1 MVSEVFMLVLKRFR
15 ICLAVLLLAIAAAC
29 GGDGEGDA
37 GEPAPSAQPSLT
49 AILGRGGQHGPGVT
63 ETEILLGMTN
73 DLLGSGDTPYGV
85 ITTAIQAYFR
95 KANEED
101 GGVCQR
107 ALVLRAEDDRYA
119 PEEALIK
126 TKKLVEQ
133 DNVLA
138 MIGSLGTRVHVPSA
152 SYLSDPNADGN
163 PQDGVPDLFVSTGWS
178 GWGDVAKYPWTVGYV
193 PDYVT
198 DARVLTRYLND
209 NLGDKKLAVLHAGD
223 DLSNDYLRGVEETI
237 DNKDLLV
244 SVQQVDPSPEN
255 LKARVTTVRDA
266 GAEVVLLALPPE
278 LSAAVYRTA
287 DAEGYAPK
295 WLLSYVNSPSAL
307 AREIGGG
314 TMAEQLL
321 KGFEELQGSVST
333 EYLLSA
339 IDHAETPPLQ
349 EHKRIMET
357 YGGPTM
363 STLSIY
369 GQSLAEA
376 VIETLART
384 CETITRE
391 TVRLAAESLSDFRSS
406 LMVDGISVNLSAQD
420 HFAIQS
426 LQVVEIQGDGTL
438 KNLGD
443 PISVE

>member
-1 MVSEVFMLVLKRFR
+1 MSIPLLKRFL
-15 ICLAVLLLAIAAAC
+15 ICSALLLAAAC
-29 GGDGEGDA
+29 GGDGDDGA
-37 GEPAPSAQPSLT
+37 EPSPTAQPSLT
-49 AILGRGGQHGPGVT
+49 AILARGGQHGPGVT
-63 ETEILLGMTN
+63 ETEIWLGMTN
-73 DLLGSGDTPYGV
+73 DLLGSADTPYGV

-95 KANEED
+95 KVNEEG

-107 ALVLRAEDDRYA
+107 AVVMKAEDDRYL
-119 PEEALIK
+119 PEEALTK

-133 DNVLA
+133 DSVLA
-138 MIGSLGTRVHVPSA
+138 VIGSLGTGVHTSVA
-152 SYLSDPNADGN
+152 SYLNDPNADGN
-163 PQDGVPDLFVSTGWS
+163 MQDGIPDLFVSTGWS
-178 GWGDVAKYPWTVGYV
+178 GWGDTSRYPWTFGYV

-198 DARVLTRYLND
+198 DARVLTRYLNEEHE
-209 NLGDKKLAVLHAGD
+209 GKKLAVLHAGD
-223 DLSNDYLRGVEETI
+223 ELGNDYLRGVQETL

-244 SVQQVDPSPEN
+244 SVEQIDASPEN
-255 LKARVTTVRDA
+255 LKARVTAVRDS
-266 GAEVVLLALPPE
+266 GAEVALLALAPE

-314 TMAEQLL
+314 TLAEQLL
-321 KGFEELQGSVST
+321 KGFEELEGSVST

-339 IDHAETPPLQ
+339 IDHAETPPLE

-357 YGGPTM
+357 FGGPTM
-363 STLSIY
+363 SRLSIY

-376 VIETLART
+376 VIATLERT

-391 TVRLAAESLSDFRSS
+391 TVRLAAETLTDFRSS
-406 LMVDGISVNLSAQD
+406 LMLEGISVKLSGQD

-438 KNLGD
+438 KELGD
-443 PISVE
+443 PVSVE

>member
-1 MVSEVFMLVLKRFR
+1 VSIPLLKRFH
-15 ICLAVLLLAIAAAC
+15 IYCLLLTIAAVVAC
-29 GGDGEGDA
+29 GGGDSA
-37 GEPAPSAQPSLT
+37 VEPSPSAQPSLT

-63 ETEILLGMTN
+63 ETEIWLGMTN
-73 DLLGSGDTPYGV
+73 DLLATADTPYGV

-95 KANEED
+95 KVNEED

-107 ALVLRAEDDRYA
+107 SLVVKAEDDRYL

-133 DNVLA
+133 DGVLA
-138 MIGSLGTRVHVPSA
+138 MIGALGTGVHTPIA
-152 SYLSDPNADGN
+152 SYLNDPNADGN
-163 PQDGVPDLFVSTGWS
+163 MQDGIPDLFVSTGWS
-178 GWGDVAKYPWTVGYV
+178 GWGDVSRYPWTFGYV

-198 DARVLTRYLND
+198 DGRVLTRYLNEEHE
-209 NLGDKKLAVLHAGD
+209 GKKLAVLHAGD
-223 DLSNDYLRGVEETI
+223 ELGNDYLRGVQETL

-244 SVQQVDPSPEN
+244 SVHQVDASPET
-255 LKARVTTVRDA
+255 LKARVTEVRDA
-266 GAEVVLLALPPE
+266 GAEVVLLALAPE

-314 TMAEQLL
+314 TLAEQLL
-321 KGFEELQGSVST
+321 KGFEELEGSVST

-349 EHKRIMET
+349 EHKRVMET

-363 STLSIY
+363 SRLSIY

-376 VIETLART
+376 VIATLERT

-391 TVRLAAESLSDFRSS
+391 TVRLAAESIAGFRSS
-406 LMVDGISVNLSAQD
+406 LMLEGISVNLSPQD

-426 LQVVEIQGDGTL
+426 LQVIEIQGDGTL
-438 KNLGD
+438 KELGD
-443 PISVE
+443 PVSAE

>member
-1 MVSEVFMLVLKRFR
+1 MSIPLLKRFH
-15 ICLAVLLLAIAAAC
+15 IYALLLSLAVAAAC
-29 GGDGEGDA
+29 GGDGDG
-37 GEPAPSAQPSLT
+37 GESSPTPQPSLT

-63 ETEILLGMTN
+63 ETEIWLGMTN
-73 DLLGSGDTPYGV
+73 DLLGSADTPYGV

-95 KANEED
+95 KVNEED

-107 ALVLRAEDDRYA
+107 SLVVKAEDDRYL
-119 PEEALIK
+119 PEEALSK

-133 DNVLA
+133 DGVLA
-138 MIGSLGTRVHVPSA
+138 MIGALGTGLHTPVA
-152 SYLSDPNADGN
+152 SYLNDPNADSDM
-163 PQDGVPDLFVSTGWS
+163 QDGVPDLFVSTGWS
-178 GWGDVAKYPWTVGYV
+178 GWGDVSRYPWTFGYV

-198 DARVLTRYLND
+198 DARVLTRYLNEEQE
-209 NLGDKKLAVLHAGD
+209 GKKLAVLHAGD
-223 DLSNDYLRGVEETI
+223 ELGNDYLRGVQETLA
-237 DNKDLLV
+237 NKDLLV
-244 SVQQVDPSPEN
+244 SVQQIDSSPEN
-255 LKARVTTVRDA
+255 LKTRVTAVRDS
-266 GAEVVLLALPPE
+266 GAEVVLLALAPE
-278 LSAAVYRTA
+278 LSALVYRIA
-287 DAEGYAPK
+287 DAEGYAPR

-314 TMAEQLL
+314 TLAEQLL
-321 KGFEELQGSVST
+321 KGFEELEGSVST

-357 YGGPTM
+357 FGGPTM
-363 STLSIY
+363 SRLSIY

-376 VIETLART
+376 VIATLERT

-391 TVRLAAESLSDFRSS
+391 TVRLAAETLTDFRSS
-406 LMVDGISVNLSAQD
+406 LMLEGISVKLSGQD

-438 KNLGD
+438 KELGE
-443 PISVE
+443 PVSVE

>member
-1 MVSEVFMLVLKRFR
+1 MSTLLLKRFY
-15 ICLAVLLLAIAAAC
+15 ICPLLLLLLAIAAAC
-29 GGDGEGDA
+29 GGDGDDNGGDPTA
-37 GEPAPSAQPSLT
+37 SVAPTPAAMP
-49 AILGRGGQHGPGVT
+49 GRGGPHGPGVT
-63 ETEILLGMTN
+63 ETEIFLGMTN
-73 DLLGSGDTPYGV
+73 DLLGSADTPYGV
-85 ITTAIQAYFR
+85 ITTAVQAYFR
-95 KANEED
+95 KVNEED
-101 GGVCQR
+101 GGVCGR
-107 ALVLRAEDDRYA
+107 ALVLRAEDDRYS
-119 PEEALIK
+119 PEEALVK

-138 MIGSLGTRVHVPSA
+138 VIGSLGTHVHTPVA
-152 SYLSDPNADGN
+152 SYLNDPNADGN
-163 PQDGVPDLFVSTGWS
+163 YQDGVPDLFVSTGWS
-178 GWGDVAKYPWTVGYV
+178 GWGNATRYPWTFSYV

-209 NLGDKKLAVLHAGD
+209 EQGGKKLAVLQAGD
-223 DLSNDYLRGVEETI
+223 ELGNDYLRAVEETI
-237 DNKDLLV
+237 ENKDLLV
-244 SVQQVDPSPEN
+244 SMQHIDPSPEN
-255 LKARVTTVRDA
+255 LKARLTTVRDA

-287 DAEGYAPK
+287 DAEGYTPK

-314 TMAEQLL
+314 TTAEQLL

-349 EHKRIMET
+349 EHKRIMEA
-357 YGGPTM
+357 YGGPPM

-376 VIETLART
+376 VIQTLALT

-391 TVRLAAESLSDFRSS
+391 TVRLAAESLADFRSS
-406 LMVDGISVNLSAQD
+406 LMLDGIAVNLSAQD

>member
-1 MVSEVFMLVLKRFR
+1 M
-15 ICLAVLLLAIAAAC
+15 
-29 GGDGEGDA
+29 
-37 GEPAPSAQPSLT
+37 P
-49 AILGRGGQHGPGVT
+49 GRGGPHGPGVT
-63 ETEILLGMTN
+63 ETEIWLGMTN
-73 DLLGSGDTPYGV
+73 DLLGSADTPYSV

-95 KANEED
+95 KVNEAD
-101 GGVCQR
+101 GGVCGR
-107 ALVLRAEDDRYA
+107 ALVLKAEDDRYT
-119 PEEALIK
+119 PEEALTK

-133 DNVLA
+133 DGILA
-138 MIGSLGTRVHVPSA
+138 MIGALGTGVHTPVA
-152 SYLSDPNADGN
+152 SYLNDPNADGN
-163 PQDGVPDLFVSTGWS
+163 YQDGVPDLFVSTGWS
-178 GWGDVAKYPWTVGYV
+178 GWGNVARYPWTFGFV
-193 PDYVT
+193 PDYLT
-198 DARVLTRYLND
+198 DARVLTKYLND
-209 NLGDKKLAVLHAGD
+209 NLDGKKVAVLHAGD
-223 DLSNDYLRGVEETI
+223 ELGNDYVRGVEETI

-244 SVQQVDPSPEN
+244 SVQQIDASPTTLN
-255 LKARVTTVRDA
+255 TRVTAVREA

-278 LSAAVYRTA
+278 LSAAVYLTA
-287 DAEGYAPK
+287 DAAGYTPK

-314 TMAEQLL
+314 TTAEQLL

-339 IDHAETPPLQ
+339 IDHADTPPLQ

-376 VIETLART
+376 VIATLART

-391 TVRLAAESLSDFRSS
+391 TVRLAAESLTDFRSS
-406 LMVDGISVNLSAQD
+406 LMVDGIAVNLSARD

-426 LQVVEIQGDGTL
+426 LQVVEIEGDGTF
-438 KNLGD
+438 KQLGE
-443 PISVE
+443 PVSAE